1 MYRIAIIRSRDK
13 RCVFFRSRCSTSVQ
27 TAWPTEAVV
36 AELSRSGLDQQIAGA
51 LAEAFP
57 SALTGA
63 IGEVFLV
70 AAAVVVLAFG
80 LSLFL
85 RSENDEEAG

>member
-1 MYRIAIIRSRDK
+1 MPD
-13 RCVFFRSRCSTSVQ
+13 SRC
-27 TAWPTEAVV
+27 AVLPLPPSLRGR
-36 AELSRSGLDQQIAGA
+36 ASISKSPKR

-85 RSENDEEAG
+85 RSENEEETR